1 MKILQLLVVLQ
12 LAWTLTACSPR
23 FIPAGEA
30 IAAPRLEGRSFIT
43 FDGTKLPLSIW
54 LPAKNSLQAVMI
66 TVHGFND
73 YSNFIRSS
81 TDFFN
86 ANGIAVYAYD
96 QRGFGSAPFR
106 GRWSGTRVLARDLA
120 TFIHLVRK
128 KHPHTPVYLLGDS
141 MGGAVVIVTMTGEN
155 PPAVDG
161 VILAAPAVWSRS
173 EMPFYQR
180 WLLEIAARVM
190 PWGVGSGQGLDI
202 TPSDNEEMLRELGRD
217 PLIIKESRFDTL
229 YGLTNLMDAAYG
241 RAGEYT
247 VKTLVLYGRKDE
259 VIPGRP
265 VMEVFNH
272 FRGDRRL
279 LLYKNGYHMLLRDLQ
294 AQVVRED
301 IAAWLRNPTRLLP
314 SIRNGAAIEIINAGS
329 AGQ

>member
-1 MKILQLLVVLQ
+1 MKILPLLCLLQ
-12 LAWTLTACSPR
+12 LVWFLTACSPR
-23 FIPAGEA
+23 FIPAGEP
-30 IAAPRLEGRSFIT
+30 IAAPRLEGHRFIT
-43 FDGTKLPLSIW
+43 FDGTKLPLKTW
-54 LPAKNSLQAVMI
+54 LPAGNPLRAVMI
-66 TVHGFND
+66 SVHGFND
-73 YSNFIRSS
+73 YANFIRSS

-96 QRGFGSAPFR
+96 QRGFGSAPFQ
-106 GRWSGTRVLARDLA
+106 GRWSGTKVLVRDLA
-120 TFIHLVRK
+120 TFIHLIRK

-141 MGGAVVIVTMTGEN
+141 MGGAVAIVTMTGEN

-180 WLLEIAARVM
+180 WLLELAARVM
-190 PWGVGSGQGLDI
+190 PWGVGSGKHLDI

-217 PLIIKESRFDTL
+217 PLVIKESRFDTL
-229 YGLTNLMDAAYG
+229 YGLTNLMDTAYE

-259 VIPGRP
+259 VIPARP
-265 VMEVFNH
+265 VIEVFNR
-272 FRGDRRL
+272 FRGDQRL
-279 LLYKNGYHMLLRDLQ
+279 VLYKNGYHMLLRDLQ
-294 AQVVRED
+294 AEVVRQD
-301 IAAWLRNPTRLLP
+301 IVTWIRNPTLLLP
-314 SIRNGAAIEIINAGS
+314 STRNGGAIEVTVRS